1 VTLLGRVAAELGR
14 SGIAAAVCG
23 ASALAIH
30 GVARSTYDID
40 LITTDARALDDGTWR
55 SLAASDV
62 NVEIRRGDHDDPLR
76 GVVRVTQ
83 DGQRPVDVV
92 VGRHAWQ
99 TAIVDAADP
108 QQILGAPV
116 RVVDVP
122 SLILLKLYA
131 GGPQD
136 LWDIEQLMAHATA
149 DTVRAVDAVIDQ
161 LPATSRTSWAPFRS
175 RKGTDRPRRT

>member
-14 SGIAAAVCG
+14 THIATAVCG
-23 ASALAIH
+23 ASALAVH
-30 GVARSTYDID
+30 GIARSTYDID
-40 LITTDARALDDGTWR
+40 LLTTDPRTLHDETWR
-55 SLAASDV
+55 ALAASGV
-62 NVEIRRGDHDDPLR
+62 NVEIRRGDHDDPLG

-83 DGQRPVDVV
+83 EGQRPVDVI

-99 TAIVDAADP
+99 TAVVDAADP
-108 QQILGAPV
+108 MRILDAPV

-136 LWDIEQLMAHATA
+136 LWDIEQLMATATS
-149 DTVRAVDAVIDQ
+149 DVVRAVDAVIGE
-161 LPATSRTSWAPFRS
+161 LPAASRALWEPFKS
-175 RKGTDRPRRT
+175 RA

>member
-1 VTLLGRVAAELGR
+1 VTLLGRVTAELERAG
-14 SGIAAAVCG
+14 V
-23 ASALAIH
+23 ASALCGAGALAVH

-40 LITTDARALDDGTWR
+40 LLTTDPRTLRDITWQP
-55 SLAASDV
+55 LAAKGP
-62 NVEIRRGDHDDPLR
+62 NIEIRRGDDDDPLR

-83 DGQRPVDVV
+83 DGERPVDVI

-99 TAIVDAADP
+99 TAVVDAANP
-108 QQILGAPV
+108 SRVLGVPV

-136 LWDIEQLMAHATA
+136 LWDIEQLMAFAGPEV
-149 DTVRAVDAVIDQ
+149 VRAVDAIVGQ
-161 LPATSRTSWAPFRS
+161 LPAYGRSLWEPFRS
-175 RKGTDRPRRT
+175 RA